1 MRIIPFEPRH
11 LRRVAPQPAQAELA
25 LYRDWLADRL
35 DPYALRGC
43 AFTGLIDGRIVGCAG
58 VRPMWAGVG
67 EAWAVFSVEALD
79 RPVSLFRA
87 AARGLAALEDAQGL
101 RRIQA
106 SCHAGHDAG
115 ARFLRALG
123 FEREGL
129 LRRYG
134 LHGEGHYWLYART
147 R

>member
-1 MRIIPFEPRH
+1 MRIVDFEPRH
-11 LRRVAPQPAQAELA
+11 LRRVAPQPMQAELG

-43 AFTGLIDGRIVGCAG
+43 AFTGLIDGKVVGCAG
-58 VRPMWAGVG
+58 VRPLWAGVG
-67 EAWAVFSVEALD
+67 EAWAVFSLDALD
-79 RPVSLFRA
+79 RPFALFRA
-87 AARGLAALEDAQGL
+87 AARGMATIEDRQGL

-106 SCHAGHDAG
+106 TCHANHPEG
-115 ARFLRALG
+115 ARFLEALG
-123 FEREGL
+123 FRREGV

-134 LHGEGHYWLYART
+134 LGGEGNYWLYART

>member
-1 MRIIPFEPRH
+1 MRIVNFEPRH
-11 LRRVAPQPAQAELA
+11 LRRVAPQPAQAALA

-43 AFTGLIDGRIVGCAG
+43 AFTGLIEGRVAGCAG
-58 VRPMWAGVG
+58 VRPLWAGVG
-67 EAWAVFSVEALD
+67 EAWAVFSLEALD
-79 RPVSLFRA
+79 RPVALFRA
-87 AARGLAALEDAQGL
+87 AARGLAAMEDAQGL

-106 SCHAGHDAG
+106 TCHADHDAG
-115 ARFLRALG
+115 ARFLQALG

-134 LHGEGHYWLYART
+134 LRGEGNYFLYART

>member
-1 MRIIPFEPRH
+1 MQIVNFEPRH
-11 LRRVAPQPAQAELA
+11 LRRVSPQPAQAELA

-35 DPYALRGC
+35 DPYAIRGC
-43 AFTGLIDGRIVGCAG
+43 AFTGLIEGRVVGCAG

-67 EAWAVFSVEALD
+67 EAWAVFSLEALD
-79 RPVSLFRA
+79 RPAALFRA
-87 AARGLAALEDAQGL
+87 AARGLAALENARGL

-106 SCHAGHDAG
+106 TCHADHAAG
-115 ARFLRALG
+115 ARFLQALG

-134 LHGEGHYWLYART
+134 LRGEGNYHLYARA

>member
-1 MRIIPFEPRH
+1 MRIVNFEPRH

-35 DPYALRGC
+35 DPYAIRGC
-43 AFTGLIDGRIVGCAG
+43 AFTGLIGGRVVGCAG

-67 EAWAVFSVEALD
+67 EAWAVFSLEALG

-87 AARGLAALEDAQGL
+87 AARGLAAMEDRQGL

-106 SCHAGHDAG
+106 TCHADHDAG

-134 LHGEGHYWLYART
+134 LRGEGNYWLYART

>member
-1 MRIIPFEPRH
+1 MEIVPFEPRH
-11 LRRVAPQPAQAELA
+11 LRRVRPQPAQAELA
-25 LYRDWLADRL
+25 LYQDWLADRL

-43 AFTGLIDGRIVGCAG
+43 AFTGLVAGRVVGCAG
-58 VRPMWAGVG
+58 VRPLWPGVG
-67 EAWAVFSVEALD
+67 EAWAVFSAEALM
-79 RPVSLFRA
+79 RPTALFRA
-87 AARGLAALEDAQGL
+87 ALRGVAKIEDAQGL

-106 SCHAGHDAG
+106 TCHADHEAG

-123 FEREGL
+123 FRREGL

-134 LHGEGHYWLYART
+134 LGGEGHYWLYART

>member
-1 MRIIPFEPRH
+1 MQIVNFEPRH
-11 LRRVAPQPAQAELA
+11 LRRVAPQPAQAALA

-43 AFTGLIDGRIVGCAG
+43 AFTGLIDGKVVGCAG
-58 VRPMWAGVG
+58 VRPLWPGVG
-67 EAWAVFSVEALD
+67 EAWAVFSLEALD
-79 RPVSLFRA
+79 RRVSLFRA
-87 AARGLAALEDAQGL
+87 AARGLAALEDAQAL

-106 SCHAGHDAG
+106 TCHADHAAG
-115 ARFLRALG
+115 ARFLQALG
-123 FEREGL
+123 FEREGV

-134 LHGEGHYWLYART
+134 LHGEGNYFLYART